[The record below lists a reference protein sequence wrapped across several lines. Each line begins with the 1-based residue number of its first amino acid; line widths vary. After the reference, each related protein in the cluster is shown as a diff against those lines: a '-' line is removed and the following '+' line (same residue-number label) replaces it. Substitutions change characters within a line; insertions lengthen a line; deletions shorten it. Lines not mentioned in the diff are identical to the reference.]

1 MRIESDNEDL
11 TPRGRSRRR
20 FLLGAGVLAVTSV
33 AGIKL
38 KDIPQTF
45 HPISDLDQLLGF
57 RVLPTEFAVPPYLAG
72 IVPNH
77 PFLWEYADSPEI
89 IQKEILKAKQMP
101 TGRQMPTESI
111 RALLD
116 DRVEPNPG
124 DYRLDKLDKVARLA
138 EQIDLQVD
146 LFDAYNLLHSDRPS
160 LSYPSHEPTSPYL
173 GSAGRSLTE
182 RKQSFFT
189 DPEMLDFFQKRIFRF
204 VNHLKGVK
212 GIKVWSVGNE
222 FEASKETLTL
232 WYSKVLPVIREA
244 DPVRP
249 IISGVADPNLLDEGI
264 LQPLGLSANTI
275 HIYPG
280 GNLDEIMTRYQN
292 RHARH
297 IPLVCQEIGFPR
309 LPGDIAYDWLYSQF
323 LNYTLLRFIE
333 INQPDGWI
341 RPIVT
346 GVGPWKLT
354 ADVKESDGYE
364 IYPHELPRVMGKL
377 WTWND
382 IVEKSIAPASNAV

>member
-1 MRIESDNEDL
+1 MRTESDNKDL

-33 AGIKL
+33 TGIKL

-57 RVLPTEFAVPPYLAG
+57 RVLPTEFAVPSYLAG

-77 PFLWEYADSPEI
+77 PFLWEHVDSPEK
-89 IQKEILKAKQMP
+89 IQKEILKAEQMQ
-101 TGRQMPTESI
+101 TRLI
-111 RALLD
+111 RVFLD
-116 DRVEPNPG
+116 DRVEPSPG
-124 DYRLDKLDKVARLA
+124 DYRLDMLDKLARLA

-160 LSYPSHEPTSPYL
+160 LFYPVHEPTSPYL
-173 GSAGRSLTE
+173 GRLGRSLTE
-182 RKQSFFT
+182 RKQAFFT

-222 FEASKETLTL
+222 LEAPEEALTL

-244 DPVRP
+244 DPERP

-292 RHARH
+292 RHARYV
-297 IPLVCQEIGFPR
+297 PLVCQEIGFPR
-309 LPGDIAYDWLYSQF
+309 LPGYIAYDWLYSQF
-323 LNYTLLRFIE
+323 LNRTLLRFVE

-354 ADVKESDGYE
+354 ADAKDSDGHE
-364 IYPHELPRVMGKL
+364 IHPDELPRAMGRL
-377 WTWND
+377 WAWND